1 MQPPIYLDYA
11 ATTPVDSRVAEQMCR
26 YLTRDGV
33 FGNPS
38 SRGHAFGRA
47 AAQAVEAARVQVAAL
62 VNADPDEII
71 WTSGATESNNLA
83 LKGAAYYYSK
93 KGRHLITCK
102 TEHKAVLDPC
112 RQLEREGWQVSYLEP
127 EPTGLVNLD
136 ELTAALRPD
145 TVLVSL
151 MQVNNETGVVQDVAA
166 IGRLTRERG
175 VLLHVD
181 AAQSA
186 GKLPIDLT
194 TLPVDLM
201 SFSAHKVYGPKG
213 IGALYV
219 RRRPKV
225 RLAAQLHG
233 GGQEHG
239 LRAGTLATH
248 QIVGMG
254 AAFAIAQAEMM
265 TEATRVLA
273 LRERLWQG
281 IRTMDAVYL
290 NGDPQ
295 QRVAGILNVSFGG
308 MDGEALRAA
317 IRDIALS
324 SGSACTSALA
334 EPSHVLLALGRS
346 KTLARC
352 VLRFSLGRF
361 TTLDEIDY
369 AVARVQATVTRLRE
383 LSPVWE
389 RYLAGMGTTWEL

>member
-1 MQPPIYLDYA
+1 
-11 ATTPVDSRVAEQMCR
+11 
-26 YLTRDGV
+26 
-33 FGNPS
+33 
-38 SRGHAFGRA
+38 
-47 AAQAVEAARVQVAAL
+47 
-62 VNADPDEII
+62 
-71 WTSGATESNNLA
+71 
-83 LKGAAYYYSK
+83 
-93 KGRHLITCK
+93 
-102 TEHKAVLDPC
+102 
-112 RQLEREGWQVSYLEP
+112 
-127 EPTGLVNLD
+127 
-136 ELTAALRPD
+136 
-145 TVLVSL
+145 
-151 MQVNNETGVVQDVAA
+151 MQVNNETGVVQDPAV

-186 GKLPIDLT
+186 GKLPIDLAT
-194 TLPVDLM
+194 MPVDLM

-219 RRRPKV
+219 RRLPKV
-225 RLAAQLHG
+225 RLMAQQHG

-254 AAFAIAQAEMM
+254 AAFAIAQAEM
-265 TEATRVLA
+265 TDEITCVLA

-281 IRTMDAVYL
+281 IRAMDAVYL

-308 MDGEALRAA
+308 VDGEALRAA
-317 IRDIALS
+317 IRDIAVS
-324 SGSACTSALA
+324 SGSACTSAVA

-346 KTLARC
+346 KTLARSA
-352 VLRFSLGRF
+352 LRFSLGRF

-369 AVARVQATVTRLRE
+369 AIARVQAAVTRLRE

-389 RYLAGMGTTWEL
+389 RYLKGMGSAWEQ

>member
-1 MQPPIYLDYA
+1 MRPPIYLDYA
-11 ATTPVDSRVAEQMCR
+11 ATTPVDSRVAEAMCR

-38 SRGHAFGRA
+38 SGHGFGRA
-47 AAQAVEAARVQVAAL
+47 AAQAVETARAQVASL

-83 LKGAAYYYSK
+83 LKGAAYYYAK

-127 EPTGLVNLD
+127 EPTGLVNLGH
-136 ELTAALRPD
+136 LTAALRPD

-151 MQVNNETGVVQDVAA
+151 LQVNNETGVVQDVAA
-166 IGRLTRERG
+166 IGQLTRERG

-186 GKLPIDLT
+186 GKLPIDLA

-225 RLAAQLHG
+225 RLTAQLHG

-254 AAFAIAQAEMM
+254 AAFAIAQAEIKAE
-265 TEATRVLA
+265 TARVLA

-281 IRTMDAVYL
+281 IRALQAVYL
-290 NGDPQ
+290 NGDSQ
-295 QRVAGILNVSFGG
+295 QRVAGILNVSFDG

-317 IRDIALS
+317 IREIAVS
-324 SGSACTSALA
+324 SGSACTAALA

-346 KTLARC
+346 KALARC
-352 VLRFSLGRF
+352 ALRFSLGRF

-369 AVARVQATVTRLRE
+369 TVDRVQAAVARLRE
-383 LSPVWE
+383 LSPVWK
-389 RYLAGMGTTWEL
+389 G